1 MIICFSGSRS
11 LQRRYQKPDAITD
24 AVMRRCRAAKKT
36 QDPFQKEQII
46 THLKRLKK
54 RKDEEQATLDQYQSE
69 VCFLTQSLKIS
80 ASHNPTPTRHTHIHI
95 HVHTHTY
102 TTDRSSTFMCASL

>member
-1 MIICFSGSRS
+1 MQDPPCTGWRADHSTRARALGCATSCNV
-11 LQRRYQKPDAITD
+11 KPPQ
-24 AVMRRCRAAKKT
+24 T